1 MEHYDGMRNLGID
14 LLRILAIFTVVVIHT
29 ASGDIA
35 YRDGVLHYMPL
46 ANACFAFLAGWFLFN
61 PSAKALSLRD
71 VGGLLVKR
79 LKRLVFP
86 YLVWEGIYVLANIG
100 FDLMS
105 GKFTP
110 PAATDWI
117 GIVFL
122 GSGSV
127 QLWFVITLVYAQIA
141 LCGIMSIMLATR
153 GTSFF
158 RGLPM
163 AGFFVM
169 LAIGAML
176 WRMNGI
182 ENDYLRRFA
191 FLFGYGAL
199 GVGLRRAVHEVR
211 GFEKNFIRICMV
223 CVGGGLVATSWFF
236 NIPEVVRVL
245 SWCLIFGCM
254 PIKAVYQEWLAYGSG
269 AVMGVYLCHV
279 LFTRMIAMGLPVIT
293 RVISNGYMVVL
304 INALIG
310 FAASLLFVLVVKR
323 TRCRCLIGL

>member
-61 PSAKALSLRD
+61 PSAKVLSLRD

-122 GSGSV
+122 GAGSV
-127 QLWFVITLVYAQIA
+127 QLWFVATLIYVQVVLCAMMALFAIVDITKPLRHDICVII
-141 LCGIMSIMLATR
+141 LFNLIG
-153 GTSFF
+153 
-158 RGLPM
+158 
-163 AGFFVM
+163 
-169 LAIGAML
+169 GAML
-176 WRMNGI
+176 LWREFGI
-182 ENDYLRRFA
+182 ESDYLRRFV
-191 FLFGYGAL
+191 FLLGYGAL
-199 GVGLRRAVHEVR
+199 GIGLRFACSKVQSGSSIMGIVFLA
-211 GFEKNFIRICMV
+211 GV
-223 CVGGGLVATSWFF
+223 CGIVVSFVW
-236 NIPEVVRVL
+236 NIPEIVSVL
-245 SWCLIFGCM
+245 SWCMAFGGLSVLTQLRNIVVTASNC
-254 PIKAVYQEWLAYGSG
+254 
-269 AVMGVYLCHV
+269 VMGIYLCHV
-279 LFTRMIAMGLPVIT
+279 LFTCLIAMSVPMTSKIIT
-293 RVISNGYMVVL
+293 NGYIIVL
-304 INALIG
+304 ANAIVGFTVSLI
-310 FAASLLFVLVVKR
+310 FVYCIKR
-323 TRCRCLIGL
+323 TRLAKWLF